1 MFVLL
6 GNYLVKNSRHAWSLF
21 GAVSDERNI
30 YVAMKLPMRLVFV
43 CVFVLQS
50 DILFIKWVSVSPK

>member
-1 MFVLL
+1 MKLPMRLVFVCVFVLL

-30 YVAMKLPMRLVFV
+30 
-43 CVFVLQS
+43 
-50 DILFIKWVSVSPK
+50 